1 MKPLLKAV
9 AGGTCSAAEAYRRAG
24 GCMKNADVIA
34 SRWLRKVSIEQR
46 IAALKGR
53 TAEKCE
59 VTRAEV
65 LEFLLPFDTIP
76 PH

>member
-1 MKPLLKAV
+1 MKPLLKLSPV
-9 AGGTCSAAEAYRRAG
+9 ERAAPPKPIRRAG